1 MSLQTRLLWYGV
13 ESILWEDRWKL
24 SNSACLYVV
33 LGTRQMLEPKISAY
47 KDL

>member
-1 MSLQTRLLWYGV
+1 MSLQTRLLRYDV

-33 LGTRQMLEPKISAY
+33 LVTRQMLETKISAL